1 MKSSLVNKP
10 PQKQITLAI
19 DFDGV
24 IRDNITKEPVEGV
37 HEALDWLINKG
48 YILII
53 TTANHDMEEVRS
65 WLKEHEI
72 TLPVTD
78 KKISATAYID
88 DRAIR
93 FINWKDVTSYF

>member
-10 PQKQITLAI
+10 PQKQITISL

-24 IRDNITKEPVEGV
+24 IRDNMTKEPVEGV
-37 HEALDWLINKG
+37 HEALDWLIGKG

-53 TTANHDMEEVRS
+53 STANHDLEEVRK
-65 WLKEHEI
+65 WLIEHEI

-78 KKISATAYID
+78 KKVAATAYVD

-93 FINWKDVTSYF
+93 FQSWRDVTSYF